1 MTHKEQGYRFENVWP
16 LEHLETRTFQNYK
29 EAATIPV
36 NVEIEAE
43 HRVLN
48 LENVK

>member
-1 MTHKEQGYRFENVWP
+1 MAHKKQGFRFENDYTV
-16 LEHLETRTFQNYK
+16 EHLETRTFQNYK
-29 EAATIPV
+29 EVVTVPV